1 MIPSSQWTNFQLIRR
16 AGSDQHLLKLHCLL
30 LFSNNRIKYLMFF
43 ERTIENGVNWSIA
56 WQGLQRDC
64 CQTLAYF
71 IGAEKKT
78 LVFGTIETRQEGMNK
93 LQLLSS
99 SASRIKIT
107 PFYHS
112 SSLQV
117 SSSHK
122 IFTIPHLLMGYKI
135 NSTLNLM
142 FFFITTKICLFL
154 AVNVPS

>member
-1 MIPSSQWTNFQLIRR
+1 MFLYSR
-16 AGSDQHLLKLHCLL
+16 AVNVKPNDWLNTAFKIVNDPVYNGFRTRLTDFSKSTFTLTSFFI
-30 LFSNNRIKYLMFF
+30 LFNNNRIKYLMFF

-78 LVFGTIETRQEGMNK
+78 LVFGTIETRQEGMYK

-107 PFYHS
+107 PFYFQVPFKFPRLAQ
-112 SSLQV
+112 SL
-117 SSSHK
+117 
-122 IFTIPHLLMGYKI
+122 
-135 NSTLNLM
+135 
-142 FFFITTKICLFL
+142 LFHIY
-154 AVNVPS
+154 